1 MASKITSV
9 GGVHSL
15 PTIFVGKNDGNRT
28 LGEITGGG
36 NAKGRGDAWNWK
48 KGREKKKLVEIRSE
62 RERERRQGWPVIPS
76 NLISKGYVR
85 RDGVHHSGEFSPN
98 GNRMEEKREEE
109 RDSWKKREKSMPRIG
124 NLPEVPL
131 YSLPSLLSPSL
142 DFPIRLSAAFPRE

>member
-1 MASKITSV
+1 MEQKRIVPEVIKTLFLLLREKTVASKITSV

-62 RERERRQGWPVIPS
+62 RERGD
-76 NLISKGYVR
+76 
-85 RDGVHHSGEFSPN
+85 RDD
-98 GNRMEEKREEE
+98 R
-109 RDSWKKREKSMPRIG
+109 
-124 NLPEVPL
+124 
-131 YSLPSLLSPSL
+131 
-142 DFPIRLSAAFPRE
+142 